1 MQGEGII
8 DFAAE
13 GSRSHRPCLKYD
25 LSYNQID
32 QAMDIKGL
40 IIDSFGLE
48 MNLRQLNDGQKD
60 MLGRE
65 TERMYVIKKVS
76 YISGCR

>member
-1 MQGEGII
+1 MQGESII
-8 DFAAE
+8 EFAAE

-25 LSYNQID
+25 LSYNQTD

-48 MNLRQLNDGQKD
+48 MNLRQLNDGFQ
-60 MLGRE
+60 
-65 TERMYVIKKVS
+65 TERYAWKGDRKNAC
-76 YISGCR
+76 Y